1 MKLSLRPLS
10 GVVIGVFATWSW
22 ALADVRIGSVIRKEY
37 NGALGLRIGA
47 ASDRLYSDRDIFS
60 DEKVTTPSG
69 GGRLFYF
76 SRTVFSCNWAIAP
89 RSSSIARGQAKEA
102 RWCSPRVS
110 IALSGAAAPVK

>member
-10 GVVIGVFATWSW
+10 GVVIGVFATWSC
-22 ALADVRIGSVIRKEY
+22 ALADVRIGSVIQKEY

-69 GGRLFYF
+69 GRLFYF

-102 RWCSPRVS
+102 RWYSPRVS
-110 IALSGAAAPVK
+110 TALSGAAAAVR

>member
-1 MKLSLRPLS
+1 MMAVRLQTEDRPSATDTSLLE
-10 GVVIGVFATWSW
+10 A
-22 ALADVRIGSVIRKEY
+22 
-37 NGALGLRIGA
+37 
-47 ASDRLYSDRDIFS
+47 
-60 DEKVTTPSG
+60 G